1 MEMEKESILYPDF
14 ELMKKMKEISMQ
26 GKKCLVT
33 GATSGIGEAIALALA
48 QKGAE
53 VIIVSRNEEKCARIV
68 SQIQEQSGNSAI
80 SYFRANLSSQQ
91 GIRLLTAEVKKKY
104 STLDVL
110 VNNAGGFF
118 WKRQESVDGI
128 EMTFALNHLNY
139 FLLTNLLLDLLRNS
153 PSARIVNTSS
163 GVHNNQVIDFNDLQ
177 LKKNYL
183 HFKAYG
189 KSKLANLYFTYELAR
204 RLNGSGITVNAFNP
218 GFTKS
223 NIAKE
228 GNLATQIFMPL
239 TNMFSNPTE
248 QGADAGVYLASSP
261 EVERIT
267 GKYFFERKP
276 IPSSDISYDE
286 EIAQRL
292 WNISEE
298 LTGLVKH

>member
-1 MEMEKESILYPDF
+1 
-14 ELMKKMKEISMQ
+14 MQ

-91 GIRLLTAEVKKKY
+91 GIRLLAAEVKKKY

-139 FLLTNLLLDLLRNS
+139 FLLTNLLLDLLHKT

-183 HFKAYG
+183 HFRAYG

-223 NIAKE
+223 NISRE
-228 GNLATQIFMPL
+228 GNLAAQIIMPM
-239 TNMFSNPTE
+239 TNIFSIPTE
-248 QGADAGVYLASSP
+248 KGADSGVYLASSP
-261 EVERIT
+261 EVESIT

-292 WNISEE
+292 WIFSEE
-298 LTGLVKH
+298 LTGLV

>member
-91 GIRLLTAEVKKKY
+91 GIRLLAAEVKKKY

>member
-1 MEMEKESILYPDF
+1 
-14 ELMKKMKEISMQ
+14 MQ

-91 GIRLLTAEVKKKY
+91 GIRLLAAEVKKKY

-139 FLLTNLLLDLLRNS
+139 FLLTNLLLDLLHKT

-204 RLNGSGITVNAFNP
+204 RLTRSGITVNAFNP

-228 GNLATQIFMPL
+228 GNLAAQIIMPL
-239 TNMFSNPTE
+239 TNIFSIPTE
-248 QGADAGVYLASSP
+248 QGANSGVYLASSP
-261 EVERIT
+261 EVESIT

-298 LTGLVKH
+298 LTELV

>member
-1 MEMEKESILYPDF
+1 MEKESILYPDF

-91 GIRLLTAEVKKKY
+91 GIRLLAAEVKKKY

-183 HFKAYG
+183 HFNAYG

>member
-1 MEMEKESILYPDF
+1 MEKESILYPDF

>member
-1 MEMEKESILYPDF
+1 MIILIIR
-14 ELMKKMKEISMQ
+14 KEIFMQ
-26 GKKCLVT
+26 GKKCLIT

-80 SYFRANLSSQQ
+80 TYFQADLSSQQ
-91 GIRLLTAEVKKKY
+91 AIRLLAAEVNKKY

-110 VNNAGGFF
+110 VNNAGAFF
-118 WKRQESVDGI
+118 WKRRESVDGI

-139 FLLTNLLLDLLRNS
+139 FLLTNLLLDLLRKT

-163 GVHNNQVIDFNDLQ
+163 GSHNNQVIDFNDLQ

-183 HFKAYG
+183 HFRAYG
-189 KSKLANLYFTYELAR
+189 KSKLANLYFTYELSR
-204 RLNGSGITVNAFNP
+204 RLNGSGITVNAFSP

-223 NIAKE
+223 NISKE
-228 GNLATQIFMPL
+228 GNLAAQIFMPL
-239 TNMFSNPTE
+239 TNIFSNPTE
-248 QGADAGVYLASSP
+248 QGADSGVYLASSP
-261 EVERIT
+261 EVESIT
-267 GKYFFERKP
+267 GKYYFERKS

-286 EIAQRL
+286 VTAQRL

-298 LTGLVKH
+298 LTGLI

>member
-1 MEMEKESILYPDF
+1 
-14 ELMKKMKEISMQ
+14 MQ

-53 VIIVSRNEEKCARIV
+53 IIIVSRNEEKCARIV

-91 GIRLLTAEVKKKY
+91 GIRLLAAEVKKKY

-139 FLLTNLLLDLLRNS
+139 FLLTNLLLDLLHKT

-177 LKKNYL
+177 LKRNYL
-183 HFKAYG
+183 HFRAYG

-223 NIAKE
+223 NISRE
-228 GNLATQIFMPL
+228 GNLAAQIIMPM
-239 TNMFSNPTE
+239 TNIFSIPTE
-248 QGADAGVYLASSP
+248 KGADSGVYLASSP
-261 EVERIT
+261 EVESIT
-267 GKYFFERKP
+267 GKYFFKRKP

-292 WNISEE
+292 WIFSEE
-298 LTGLVKH
+298 LTGLV

>member
-1 MEMEKESILYPDF
+1 MEKESILYPDF

-53 VIIVSRNEEKCARIV
+53 IIIVSRNEEKCARIV
-68 SQIQEQSGNSAI
+68 SQIQEQSGNSTL
-80 SYFRANLSSQQ
+80 SYIQADLSSQQ
-91 GIRLLTAEVKKKY
+91 GIRLLAAEVKKKY

-261 EVERIT
+261 EVESIT

-298 LTGLVKH
+298 LTGLV

>member
-1 MEMEKESILYPDF
+1 
-14 ELMKKMKEISMQ
+14 MQ

-91 GIRLLTAEVKKKY
+91 GIRLLAAEVKKKY

-139 FLLTNLLLDLLRNS
+139 FLLLHKT

-183 HFKAYG
+183 HFRAYG

-223 NIAKE
+223 NISRE
-228 GNLATQIFMPL
+228 GNLAAQIIMPM
-239 TNMFSNPTE
+239 TNIFSIPTE
-248 QGADAGVYLASSP
+248 KGADSGVYLASSP
-261 EVERIT
+261 EVESIT
-267 GKYFFERKP
+267 GKYFFLASSPEVESITGKYYFERKP

-292 WNISEE
+292 WKISEK
-298 LTGLVKH
+298 LTGWI

>member
-1 MEMEKESILYPDF
+1 
-14 ELMKKMKEISMQ
+14 MQ

-33 GATSGIGEAIALALA
+33 GATSGIGEAIAFALA

-53 VIIVSRNEEKCARIV
+53 VIIVSRSEEKCARAV

-80 SYFRANLSSQQ
+80 SYFQADLSSQQ
-91 GIRLLTAEVKKKY
+91 EIRLLATEIKKKY

-110 VNNAGGFF
+110 VNNAGDFF
-118 WKRQESVDGI
+118 WKRRESVDGI

-139 FLLTNLLLDLLRNS
+139 FLLTNLLIDLLRKP

-183 HFKAYG
+183 HFRAYG
-189 KSKLANLYFTYELAR
+189 KSKLANLYFTYELSR

-223 NIAKE
+223 NISKE
-228 GNLATQIFMPL
+228 GNLAAKIFMPL
-239 TNMFSNPTE
+239 TNIFSNPTE
-248 QGADAGVYLASSP
+248 QGADSGVYLTSSP
-261 EVERIT
+261 EVESIT
-267 GKYFFERKP
+267 GKYYFERKP

-292 WNISEE
+292 WKISEE
-298 LTGLVKH
+298 LIGLI

>member
-1 MEMEKESILYPDF
+1 
-14 ELMKKMKEISMQ
+14 MQ

-53 VIIVSRNEEKCARIV
+53 IIIVSRNEEKCARIV

-91 GIRLLTAEVKKKY
+91 GIRLLAAEVKKKY

-139 FLLTNLLLDLLRNS
+139 FLLTNLLLDLLHKT

-183 HFKAYG
+183 HFRAYG

-223 NIAKE
+223 NISRE
-228 GNLATQIFMPL
+228 GNLAAQIIMPM
-239 TNMFSNPTE
+239 TNIFSIPTE
-248 QGADAGVYLASSP
+248 KGADSGVYLASSP
-261 EVERIT
+261 EVESIT

-292 WNISEE
+292 WIFSEE
-298 LTGLVKH
+298 LTGLV